1 MAGLGMGA
9 TALALAVWVGHAQP
23 PAIPNAPTP
32 HPDLPT
38 RGVAP
43 GSGTTS
49 SSSSGSDTQ
58 VPAAAL
64 PATVATPARA
74 SAPAMNGGAAQTS
87 TAQASPAQEAEA
99 NDAPTLLGRGVYQV
113 NIPFTVKDA
122 KGKLVPGIRAAEVQV
137 YENGRKMNILNFNDE
152 GRPMS
157 VAIVIDQS
165 MSHGEMDTV
174 NTALGALQ
182 DAFTKYDEITVFT
195 YNKSPRQI
203 TDFTGAQSARAAQ
216 AIEISKASGRDT
228 LMAGSLDG
236 PMSQNIVLNNQNFDP
251 NTSSHRGTVGMTI
264 NPPKEAHPLFDA
276 ILQAATAL
284 STQPIERRRVI
295 YVISNGNE
303 YGSKTTG
310 KQLVKYLQTNGIE
323 VDGSLVGIQTAIPI
337 IGMLDRIHLPMQM
350 RDNVLTPLANA
361 TGGNVDAEFRASSLE
376 KGFAMV
382 ASEARNRY
390 IVTWNSPE
398 PFFDGK
404 SRTLNITVLRP
415 GLTVIAPQVYYPESQ
430 ERRQRKAE
438 TPVGP
443 GSGPDWQQGRPE

>member
-1 MAGLGMGA
+1 
-9 TALALAVWVGHAQP
+9 
-23 PAIPNAPTP
+23 
-32 HPDLPT
+32 
-38 RGVAP
+38 
-43 GSGTTS
+43 
-49 SSSSGSDTQ
+49 
-58 VPAAAL
+58 
-64 PATVATPARA
+64 
-74 SAPAMNGGAAQTS
+74 
-87 TAQASPAQEAEA
+87 
-99 NDAPTLLGRGVYQV
+99 V

-122 KGKLVPGIRAAEVQV
+122 KGKLVPGIRPAEVQV

-182 DAFTKYDEITVFT
+182 DAFTKYDAVTIWV

-323 VDGSLVGIQTAIPI
+323 VDGSLVGIQTSIPI

>member
-1 MAGLGMGA
+1 M
-9 TALALAVWVGHAQP
+9 
-23 PAIPNAPTP
+23 
-32 HPDLPT
+32 
-38 RGVAP
+38 
-43 GSGTTS
+43 
-49 SSSSGSDTQ
+49 
-58 VPAAAL
+58 
-64 PATVATPARA
+64 
-74 SAPAMNGGAAQTS
+74 
-87 TAQASPAQEAEA
+87 
-99 NDAPTLLGRGVYQV
+99 

-122 KGKLVPGIRAAEVQV
+122 KNKLVPGIRSAEVQV
-137 YENGRKMNILNFNDE
+137 FENGKKMNILNFNDE
-152 GRPMS
+152 ARPMS

-174 NTALGALQ
+174 NTALDALP
-182 DAFTKYDEITVFT
+182 DAFSKYDEVRVST
-195 YNKSPRQI
+195 YNKSPRLV
-203 TDFTGAQSARAAQ
+203 TDFTGAQSPRATQ
-216 AIEISKASGRDT
+216 AIQISKASGRDE
-228 LMAGSLDG
+228 LLAGSLDG
-236 PMSQNIVLNNQNFDP
+236 PMAQTIVLNNQNFDP

-264 NPPKEAHPLFDA
+264 NPPKEVHPLFDA
-276 ILQAATAL
+276 ILEAATAL

-303 YGSKTTG
+303 FGSKTTG

-323 VDGSLVGIQTAIPI
+323 VDGSLVGIQTSIPVV
-337 IGMLDRIHLPMQM
+337 GMLDRIHLPMQM

-390 IVTWNSPE
+390 IVTWDSPE

-404 SRTLNITVLRP
+404 SRALNITVLRP

-438 TPVGP
+438 APVGP

>member
-1 MAGLGMGA
+1 MGA
-9 TALALAVWVGHAQP
+9 AALAFATAVWAVNAQP

-32 HPDLPT
+32 HRDLPT
-38 RGVAP
+38 SGVAP

-49 SSSSGSDTQ
+49 SSSSASDAQ

-64 PATVATPARA
+64 PAPVATPAP
-74 SAPAMNGGAAQTS
+74 APAPAPASGGAAQANS
-87 TAQASPAQEAEA
+87 EGGAQASDDNTVA
-99 NDAPTLLGRGVYQV
+99 TIRTGVYQV

-122 KGKLVPGIRAAEVQV
+122 KNKLVPGIRSSEVQV
-137 YENGRKMNILNFNDE
+137 FENGRPMHIVSFNDE
-152 GRPMS
+152 ARPMS

-174 NTALGALQ
+174 NTALDALP
-182 DAFTKYDEITVFT
+182 DAFSKYDEVRVST
-195 YNKSPRQI
+195 YNKSPRLV
-203 TDFTGAQSARAAQ
+203 TDFTGAQSPRATQ
-216 AIEISKASGRDT
+216 AIQISKASGRDA
-228 LMAGSLDG
+228 LLAGSLDG
-236 PMSQNIVLNNQNFDP
+236 PMSQTIVLNNQNFDP

-264 NPPKEAHPLFDA
+264 NPPKEVHPLFDA
-276 ILQAATAL
+276 ILEAATAL
-284 STQPIERRRVI
+284 STQPLERRRVI

-323 VDGSLVGIQTAIPI
+323 VDGSLVGIQTSIPI
-337 IGMLDRIHLPMQM
+337 VGMLDRIHLPMQM

-415 GLTVIAPQVYYPESQ
+415 GLTVIAPPVYYPESQ
-430 ERRQRKAE
+430 ERRQRKVE
-438 TPVGP
+438 TPAGP
-443 GSGPDWQQGRPE
+443 GNGPDWQQGRPE